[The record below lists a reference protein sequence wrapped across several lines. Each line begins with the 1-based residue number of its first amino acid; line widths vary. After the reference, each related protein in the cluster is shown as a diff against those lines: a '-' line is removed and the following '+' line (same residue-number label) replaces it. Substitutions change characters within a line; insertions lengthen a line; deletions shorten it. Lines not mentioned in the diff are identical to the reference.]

1 MAVSVDCNA
10 KRTYKTHM
18 TEERRPLLPSMAS
31 PPQILPANAGAS
43 SVLKLER
50 QFPMYVLP
58 LDEVELLER
67 FVPHEDIIDKLVEW
81 KPGMGDVLFVSHTWL
96 GNSHPDPHGRNL
108 HELWLKRC
116 VRFPSTR
123 RAGSAAARPRQSVV
137 RKMRA
142 G

>member
-1 MAVSVDCNA
+1 
-10 KRTYKTHM
+10 M

-81 KPGMGDVLFVSHTWL
+81 KPGLGDVLFERD
-96 GNSHPDPHGRNL
+96 GA
-108 HELWLKRC
+108 
-116 VRFPSTR
+116 VRGLQERIRS
-123 RAGSAAARPRQSVV
+123 
-137 RKMRA
+137 
-142 G
+142 